1 MPMMRSFPPA
11 SPADSAVWVD
21 LLDPSQDEIEA
32 VERAYGIKVPKLTA
46 LSEIE
51 SSSRL
56 RAEGS
61 TLYMSAP
68 LIAGTD
74 TPRWE
79 SAPTGFILSPRV
91 LVTVRYAR
99 LDLFDA
105 VEADIAQTPDLT
117 PALAFAMLL
126 EGAVDRAADH
136 LEHAADMVAKV
147 AQTIFS
153 DEVAKAGLASETRVL
168 RDTIRTIGRANDR
181 ASRVRYMFL
190 SLGRIASFTCDR
202 CSPKLPQ
209 PILDRLGAVSH
220 DIASLD
226 EFEVSLTGRVQLLQ
240 DAATGLISI
249 EQNDVVKVL
258 TVASVVGIPP
268 VLIAG
273 IYGMNFKNMPELGW
287 SWGYPYA
294 LALCLVSA
302 VVPYLW
308 FKWRDWI

>member
-1 MPMMRSFPPA
+1 MMRSIPA
-11 SPADSAVWVD
+11 TPGKSGSVWID
-21 LLDPSQDEIEA
+21 LLDPDEGEIRQ
-32 VERAYGIKVPKLTA
+32 VEEAYGIKVPDLMA
-46 LSEIE
+46 LREIE

-68 LIAGTD
+68 LLAGTD
-74 TPRWE
+74 TQRWE
-79 SAPTGFILSPRV
+79 NAPAGFILTPDI
-91 LVTVRYAR
+91 LVTVRFAR
-99 LDLFDA
+99 LALFDG
-105 VEADIAQTPDLT
+105 VMADLEHADTLT
-117 PALAFAMLL
+117 PALALITLL

-136 LEHAADMVAKV
+136 LEHAAEMIAEVAGTV
-147 AQTIFS
+147 FS
-153 DEVAKAGLASETRVL
+153 DEVADYGLSRETRIL

-190 SLGRIASFTCDR
+190 SVGRMVTFATDR
-202 CSPKLPQ
+202 CTPRLGQ
-209 PILDRLGAVSH
+209 DMLDRLAAIGH

-226 EFEVSLTGRVQLLQ
+226 EFETSLTGRIQLLQ

-249 EQNDVVKVL
+249 EQNDVVKIL

-268 VLIAG
+268 VLIVG

-287 SWGYPYA
+287 TWGYPYA
-294 LALCLVSA
+294 LVLCVLSA
-302 VVPYLW
+302 VIPLAW